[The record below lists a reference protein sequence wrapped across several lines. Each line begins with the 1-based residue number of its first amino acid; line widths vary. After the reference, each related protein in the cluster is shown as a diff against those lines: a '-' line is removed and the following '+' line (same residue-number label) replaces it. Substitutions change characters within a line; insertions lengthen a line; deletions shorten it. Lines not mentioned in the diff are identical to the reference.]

1 MSPATPVPILRGMYS
16 TTQSHAFETTHTRVG
31 YPMPGTAQRLV
42 LTDALGVTTVWHRIS
57 DCGHVGRKAA
67 APLTMLSPAERGV
80 VVLLAEGLTNR
91 EIAARLYVSHRTVD
105 THVSHA
111 LAKFGVSSR
120 VQLAGLIREGQR

>member
-1 MSPATPVPILRGMYS
+1 MSPATPVPILRGMHS
-16 TTQSHAFETTHTRVG
+16 TTPTHAFETTHSRVG
-31 YPMPGTAQRLV
+31 YPVPASAQRLV
-42 LTDALGVTTVWHRIS
+42 LTDALGVTTIWHRIS
-57 DCGHVGRKAA
+57 DCSHVGRKAS

-120 VQLAGLIREGQR
+120 VHLAGLIREGQR